1 MYLPGG
7 VHTIN
12 FSYLCLL
19 FMLLPQRIDL
29 YAEALTASERNLAA
43 SLRQRYPEGLLDP
56 ASMMAAAAGTSAP
69 TVVRF
74 FAKLGYPSMAD
85 VRREARTQLTAAL
98 PNPSQRSNF
107 TIGGERSLSECVD
120 DTVLHDLH
128 NVQTTFQQL
137 DMDAFKAV
145 VQAICQC
152 KGRIYVMAGENSSPV
167 AMYLGTHLNICRP
180 GVIDLASRGPFPV
193 DRMLW
198 VEPDDVLIA
207 YSIRRYAQDTLQAAR
222 HFQECGATVLG
233 ISDSMAAPLV
243 RYAQHSLLVS
253 THNASPFDSYT
264 ATFALCNA
272 LVSAVVQQLKDEVSQ
287 SLQRRDSLWA
297 SMQAQ
302 AGAAVQSQRRAPRA
316 KRK

>member
-1 MYLPGG
+1 MVFFLG
-7 VHTIN
+7 
-12 FSYLCLL
+12 SL
-19 FMLLPQRIDL
+19 FMFLPQRIDL

-56 ASMMAAAAGTSAP
+56 ASVMAAAAGTSAP

-74 FAKLGYPSMAD
+74 FAKLGYPSMAE

-128 NVQTTFQQL
+128 NVQATFQQL
-137 DMDAFKAV
+137 DMAAFQAM

-152 KGRIYVMAGENSSPV
+152 QGRIYVVAGENSSPV
-167 AMYLGTHLNICRP
+167 AMYLTTHLNICRP
-180 GVIDLASRGPFPV
+180 GVADLGSRAPFPV
-193 DRMLW
+193 DRLLW
-198 VEPDDVLIA
+198 VAPDDVLIA

-222 HFQECGATVLG
+222 YFRECGATVLG
-233 ISDSMAAPLV
+233 ICDSMAAPLV
-243 RYAQHSLLVS
+243 RHAQHSLLVS

-272 LVSAVVQQLKDEVSQ
+272 LVSAVAQQLKDDVSQ
-287 SLQRRDSLWA
+287 SLQKRDSLWA
-297 SMQAQ
+297 KMQAQ
-302 AGAAVQSQRRAPRA
+302 AGAAAGPSPRRSARS
-316 KRK
+316 KGK